1 MYEAIAFYL
10 FATLIAAMFLITVFS
25 KNALHAMSS
34 LAGGMVF
41 IGALF
46 FLLDAEFI
54 GVVQIIV
61 YTGAVM
67 ALYAFGMMFFDTAQ
81 EVKENIAAKR
91 AIYTLWI
98 FAAVLLVMIVCT
110 PIFADT
116 LQVSMTENE
125 NLSNAHALGLVLFT
139 KYLAAFELTA
149 VMLLVAMMS
158 GIILVSR
165 RLGAGDV
172 Q

>member
-10 FATLIAAMFLITVFS
+10 FAALVIALFLITVFS
-25 KNALHAMSS
+25 KNALYSMSS

-41 IGALF
+41 IGGLF

-67 ALYAFGMMFFDTAQ
+67 ALYAFGMMFFDTAK

-91 AIYTLWI
+91 LIYTLWI
-98 FAAVLLVMIVCT
+98 FVAVLLVAIVCA

-116 LQVSMTENE
+116 LQAEIPIDKD
-125 NLSNAHALGLVLFT
+125 LSNAHALGFVMFT

-149 VMLLVAMMS
+149 VMLLVAMMA

-165 RLGAGDV
+165 RLDAGEI